1 MIHYDIKDPDSICTV
16 LSLIYDHETCKT
28 QLYFHSIHSQTR
40 VAPIT
45 SAVPFSVCTCSNS
58 TVFNNYKRI
67 IIGEVR
73 FV

>member
-1 MIHYDIKDPDSICTV
+1 MCTV

-28 QLYFHSIHSQTR
+28 QLYCPSIHSQAR
-40 VAPIT
+40 VAPLI
-45 SAVPFSVCTCSNS
+45 SAVPFSVCPCSNS